1 MRRGHCRVGDSDWA
15 GRRYGAG
22 PWLLCADE
30 SRVHRKLPSADIDG
44 ALESVV
50 QNWIET
56 WSSSLA
62 EAGVPS
68 NRIYSHI
75 AFAPDA
81 HGSANGSY
89 ARYTPPQVAF
99 EETHR
104 AG

>member
-1 MRRGHCRVGDSDWA
+1 
-15 GRRYGAG
+15 
-22 PWLLCADE
+22 LCADE